1 MRKSRKTWKS
11 PTYWSHNHLCVY
23 FICISVIFQP
33 FWREDI
39 GIYKKGKNLIMFR
52 TDQPSMLCIVT
63 LVYCVTFLL
72 LTLTMF
78 CLYRRLSQTSDSNVG
93 YPETISKRL
102 LTDPEIGKHI
112 HIVPMR
118 ALSTQRNFKRLLPSQ
133 SRLVTVWEPLPS
145 LIYLHK
151 FMLLHT
157 YYMYLI
163 FICMKN
169 KTNIATYWFI
179 DVIKM

>member
-1 MRKSRKTWKS
+1 MCLFQAIT
-11 PTYWSHNHLCVY
+11 
-23 FICISVIFQP
+23 SVFQS
-33 FWREDI
+33 FFNLFEGKIWVFT
-39 GIYKKGKNLIMFR
+39 KKGKNLIMFR

-133 SRLVTVWEPLPS
+133 SKLVTVWEPLPS
-145 LIYLHK
+145 LIYINSCFYIHITCTLFSYAWK
-151 FMLLHT
+151 IKLILLH
-157 YYMYLI
+157 
-163 FICMKN
+163 
-169 KTNIATYWFI
+169 I
-179 DVIKM
+179 DS

>member
-1 MRKSRKTWKS
+1 
-11 PTYWSHNHLCVY
+11 
-23 FICISVIFQP
+23 
-33 FWREDI
+33 
-39 GIYKKGKNLIMFR
+39 MFR

-133 SRLVTVWEPLPS
+133 SRLVTV
-145 LIYLHK
+145 
-151 FMLLHT
+151 
-157 YYMYLI
+157 
-163 FICMKN
+163 
-169 KTNIATYWFI
+169 
-179 DVIKM
+179 